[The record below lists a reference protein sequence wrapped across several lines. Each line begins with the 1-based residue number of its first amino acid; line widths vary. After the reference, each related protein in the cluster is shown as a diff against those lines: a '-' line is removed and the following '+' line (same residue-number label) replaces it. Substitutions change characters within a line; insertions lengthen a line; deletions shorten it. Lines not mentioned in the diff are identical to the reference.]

1 MTRSSIRAF
10 LLVLAAAVWVAP
22 LSAQVNT
29 SKPIEVTKV
38 RPQKVKFKGTVVSAN
53 TIQITVRSLE
63 NERVLRTFKLSE
75 KTSAEMQKIVD
86 QGGYQSGDR
95 VEIEYE
101 NGTDVALK
109 IKGKPS
115 RP

>member
-1 MTRSSIRAF
+1 MTRSNIPAF
-10 LLVLAAAVWVAP
+10 LLLAAAALLAAP

-29 SKPIEVTKV
+29 SKPIEVKKV
-38 RPQKVKFKGTVVSAN
+38 KPQKVKFRGTVVSAN
-53 TIQITVRSLE
+53 TVQITVRSLE
-63 NERVLRTFKLSE
+63 NERILRTFKLSE
-75 KTSAEMQKIVD
+75 KVHAEMQKIVD

-101 NGTDVALK
+101 NGTDVAVK